1 MSSQLQE
8 NNQQKENHMSTDFL
22 LNNKLQ
28 MSKLQTK
35 IKTVKQ
41 TLSSQFEQES
51 QRNQHLLKVANQRID
66 SELSTINNI
75 IHDRFEQMIVPFQ
88 TELKILKNKIK
99 NYMDVPDLGK
109 DFELRLNS
117 SLLYNESDKRPKMA
131 SLDSSLLRQKQ
142 LSHRQRDGQDISAPT
157 NLSINRGFKH
167 NEYN

>member
-1 MSSQLQE
+1 M
-8 NNQQKENHMSTDFL
+8 
-22 LNNKLQ
+22 
-28 MSKLQTK
+28 
-35 IKTVKQ
+35 
-41 TLSSQFEQES
+41 
-51 QRNQHLLKVANQRID
+51 ANQRID

-131 SLDSSLLRQKQ
+131 SLDSSLLR
-142 LSHRQRDGQDISAPT
+142 
-157 NLSINRGFKH
+157 
-167 NEYN
+167 